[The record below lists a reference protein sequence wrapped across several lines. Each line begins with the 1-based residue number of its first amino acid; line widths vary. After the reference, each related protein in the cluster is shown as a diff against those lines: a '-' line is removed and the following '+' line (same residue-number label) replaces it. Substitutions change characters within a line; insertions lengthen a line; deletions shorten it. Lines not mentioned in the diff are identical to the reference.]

1 MHSRDDCCRG
11 RSSGVATH
19 VDDAPTLTTKAT
31 AVKKAWLRHI
41 IGLLILA
48 VLLGHV
54 VDLIPIG
61 FIDTIDRS
69 IYDARLRLTMPG
81 TVDQRLAIVDID
93 EKSLSEV
100 GRWPWPRDRMASLVD
115 KLFDHYHVRLLGLDI
130 VMAER
135 DDSSGLRSLEALGK
149 HQLQNNAAFQRVLMQ
164 MRPELD
170 YDNLFAT
177 SLHRRAVI
185 LGYYFSNGA
194 TTVGALPSPAM
205 DPRRMDGKEIPVTQ
219 WRSYGANLA
228 AFQQAARGAG
238 HFNPIID
245 PDGSVRRVPLVA
257 LHQGNYYD
265 SFSLA
270 IARAYLND
278 ATVTPHFG
286 GAALESLRLVNGH
299 RFLRD
304 IPVDENVAA
313 WVPYRGREKSFKY
326 FSAADILAARI
337 SPQELAGKIIILG
350 TSAPGLRDLRSTPVG
365 AVFPGMEVHA
375 NLVTGILDNAI
386 KQRPGYMNAAE
397 ALLMAILGFVMIFFF
412 PWRSPLRSSAAVLAT
427 VSLLICCNLALWQ
440 VGNLIMPLAAS
451 LAMVLALYGWNTGYG
466 YFAEA
471 RAKLL
476 ITQRFGQYVPP
487 ELVSRMLLDPN
498 RYSMDSRRADLT
510 VLFSDVRSFTS
521 IAEGLAPEALA
532 ELMNAYLT
540 AMTEVIRRHGGTL
553 DKYIGDAIVA
563 FWGAP
568 VDDPEHAR
576 HAVMAALEMQ
586 AELETLNKRFG
597 DRNWPALQVGIGINT
612 GPMTVG
618 DMGSRIRLAYTVIG
632 DAVNLGAR
640 LEGLT
645 KDYGVGILV
654 GETTR
659 ERTPDMI
666 YRELDRV
673 QVKGKEQ
680 AVTIFEPLGSDS
692 DAAVLAAGQLL
703 DWNAVLRHYR
713 AGEWDAAESLLR
725 KLLLISPQCLLYQTS
740 LQRIASRR
748 LSTPEAGWNGVTRF
762 HTK

>member
-1 MHSRDDCCRG
+1 M
-11 RSSGVATH
+11 
-19 VDDAPTLTTKAT
+19 
-31 AVKKAWLRHI
+31 KKP
-41 IGLLILA
+41 GLLHLISLLIVA
-48 VLLGHV
+48 VLIGHV
-54 VDLIPIG
+54 VGLIPIA
-61 FIDTIDRS
+61 FIDTVDRS
-69 IYDARLRLTMPG
+69 IYDGRLRLTMPG

-93 EKSLSEV
+93 EKSLAEV

-149 HQLQNNAAFQRVLMQ
+149 RQLQNDPAFQRVLTQ
-164 MRPELD
+164 LRPELD
-170 YDNLFAT
+170 FDNLFAE
-177 SLHRRAVI
+177 SLHNRSVI
-185 LGYYFSNGA
+185 LGYYLSNGA
-194 TTVGALPSPAM
+194 TTAGALPPPAM
-205 DPRRMDGKEIPVTQ
+205 DARLMEGKEVAATH
-219 WRSYGANLA
+219 WRSYGGNLA
-228 AFQQAARGAG
+228 AFQKAAAGAG

-245 PDGSVRRVPLVA
+245 PDGSVRRVPLLA
-257 LHQGNYYD
+257 LHEGNYYD

-270 IARAYLND
+270 LARAYLNG

-286 GAALESLRLVNGH
+286 GALLESLHLVNGR

-313 WVPYRGREKSFKY
+313 WVPYRGPERSFRY
-326 FSAADILAARI
+326 FSAADILAGRI
-337 SPQELAGKIIILG
+337 PQQELAGKIIILG
-350 TSAPGLRDLRSTPVG
+350 TSAPGLRDLRNTPVG
-365 AVFPGMEVHA
+365 EVLPGMEVHA
-375 NLVTGILDNAI
+375 NLVTGILDNTI
-386 KQRPGYMNAAE
+386 KQRPAYMNAAE
-397 ALLMAILGFVMIFFF
+397 VTLMAILGCGMIFFF
-412 PWRSPLRSSAAVLAT
+412 PWRSPLRSSAAVVITASVL
-427 VSLLICCNLALWQ
+427 VGFNLALWQ
-440 VGNLIMPLAAS
+440 LGNLIMPLAAS
-451 LAMVLALYGWNTGYG
+451 LVMVLALYGWHTGYG
-466 YFAEA
+466 YFNES

-487 ELVSRMLLDPN
+487 ELVARMLLDPS

-510 VLFSDVRSFTS
+510 VLFSDVRGFTS
-521 IAEGLAPEALA
+521 IAEGLSPEDLA
-532 ELMNAYLT
+532 DLMNAYLT
-540 AMTEVIRRHGGTL
+540 AMTEIIRRHGGTL

-568 VDDPEHAR
+568 IDDPEHAR

-586 AELETLNKRFG
+586 AELRTLNKKFR
-597 DRNWPALQVGIGINT
+597 DKNWPALQVGIGINT

-645 KDYGVGILV
+645 KDYGVDILV

-659 ERTPDMI
+659 ERTQDMV

-680 AVTIFEPLGSDS
+680 VVTIFQPLGSQS
-692 DAAVLAAGQLL
+692 DAAVLALAQLS
-703 DWNAVLRHYR
+703 DWNAMLQHYR
-713 AGEWDAAESLLR
+713 AARWDIAESLLR
-725 KLLLISPQCLLYQTS
+725 KLLLIDPQCLLYQTTMR
-740 LQRIASRR
+740 RIETFR
-748 LSTPEAGWNGVTRF
+748 LSEPHAGWNGVTRF